1 MQESHDDPDIPR
13 NYSKSG
19 QKLAQYQLSA
29 STVGVS
35 CVNVA
40 TGIEVLIVL
49 TFQLTG
55 HGRMTSWKTVTD
67 SGQDSHGGTH
77 TNYDTHNPYTLPQPE
92 RVDAN
97 QDLFCIVTKLPKY
110 SQFKTPWE
118 IYKACKLGGAESI
131 VVSGE
136 VSGFHTGPQLPARP
150 NFAIYK
156 HNINLDMGRIHR

>member
-1 MQESHDDPDIPR
+1 MTTSTAELLVYAQEVSLH
-13 NYSKSG
+13 NVFFLVKSG

-55 HGRMTSWKTVTD
+55 HGRMTSVKTVTD

-92 RVDAN
+92 R
-97 QDLFCIVTKLPKY
+97 FLPLIMDTIIAPG
-110 SQFKTPWE
+110 ST
-118 IYKACKLGGAESI
+118 I
-131 VVSGE
+131 
-136 VSGFHTGPQLPARP
+136 
-150 NFAIYK
+150 
-156 HNINLDMGRIHR
+156 